1 MNEPRQFMEF
11 TSLIL
16 AGSSLPTGAVTAET
30 VQHQQKL
37 FALGQNFIDQPAS
50 FFTPQQRQ
58 LVARLVEIIIPRT
71 DTPGALDAR
80 ADHFIELTVAHYMT
94 EEERKTFVTGL
105 VELQKSLI
113 SKARQ
118 PQKKEQEKQQ
128 QKLLIH
134 QLEQL
139 EEQHSDAACTLR
151 VGNGFDSTALF
162 ICQLKELTALGFFM
176 SQVGA
181 TQVLRHNPMPGA
193 FKGETVLASNQP
205 SGAQSTGRSLMIDK
219 SYDATFDAIVVGSG
233 ISGGWAAK
241 ELTEKVSLYCCWIAV
256 PM

>member
-1 MNEPRQFMEF
+1 MNRRQFVEF

-16 AGSSLPTGAVTAET
+16 AGSSLPAGAVTAET

-71 DTPGALDAR
+71 DTPGALDAH

-94 EEERKTFVTGL
+94 DEERKTFVAGL
-105 VELQKSLI
+105 VGLQKTLDQQDT
-113 SKARQ
+113 ADTD
-118 PQKKEQEKQQ
+118 KKQEE
-128 QKLLIH
+128 KLLIH

-139 EEQHSDAACTLR
+139 EEQHSDAAWYQLGSR
-151 VGNGFDSTALF
+151 VGNGFDSTAPF

-193 FKGETVLASNQP
+193 FKGETVLASDQP
-205 SGAQSTGRSLMIDK
+205 S
-219 SYDATFDAIVVGSG
+219 
-233 ISGGWAAK
+233 WARNRPGD
-241 ELTEKVSLYCCWIAV
+241 LS
-256 PM
+256 

>member
-1 MNEPRQFMEF
+1 MNRRQFMEF

-30 VQHQQKL
+30 EQHQQKL
-37 FALGQNFIDQPAS
+37 FALGQNFIEQPAS

-94 EEERKTFVTGL
+94 EEERKTFVAGL
-105 VELQKSLI
+105 VGLQKTLDQQST
-113 SKARQ
+113 AATE
-118 PQKKEQEKQQ
+118 KKQQEKQQ
-128 QKLLIH
+128 EKLLIH

-139 EEQHSDAACTLR
+139 EEKHSDATWYQLGSR
-151 VGNGFDSTALF
+151 VGNGFDSSAPF

-193 FKGETVLASNQP
+193 FKGETVLASDQP
-205 SGAQSTGRSLMIDK
+205 S
-219 SYDATFDAIVVGSG
+219 
-233 ISGGWAAK
+233 WARNRPGDY
-241 ELTEKVSLYCCWIAV
+241 S
-256 PM
+256 

>member
-1 MNEPRQFMEF
+1 MNRRQFMEF

-16 AGSSLPTGAVTAET
+16 AGSSLPVGAVTAET
-30 VQHQQKL
+30 VQNQQKL
-37 FALGQNFIDQPAS
+37 FALGQNFIDQPAN
-50 FFTPQQRQ
+50 FFTSQQRQ

-94 EEERKTFVTGL
+94 EEERKTFVAGL
-105 VELQKSLI
+105 MGLQRNLDQQSMAATEK
-113 SKARQ
+113 KQ
-118 PQKKEQEKQQ
+118 QEKEQEEQQ
-128 QKLLIH
+128 EKLLIH

-139 EEQHSDAACTLR
+139 EEQHSDASWYQLGNR
-151 VGNGFDSTALF
+151 VGNGFDSTAPF

-193 FKGETVLASNQP
+193 FKGETELASDQP
-205 SGAQSTGRSLMIDK
+205 S
-219 SYDATFDAIVVGSG
+219 
-233 ISGGWAAK
+233 WARNRPGD
-241 ELTEKVSLYCCWIAV
+241 LS
-256 PM
+256 